1 MLDHLEKTDDTD
13 LIEATSFFT
22 IVQGVSTKA
31 QYREIG
37 GIDKRLTTL
46 RSKFQHLEGILAQTA
61 HKTLQIGKKQRL
73 NELKQPLK
81 HIYDFAI
88 SFIDSKE
95 EVVKNISQ
103 RFSTWVR
110 QAYERLDRANKKL
123 VVFEEKY
130 SGLRQRLDLVR
141 QIKEAPNIY
150 MLAVP
155 EVIRREELRKEFSGW
170 ITTHIDKCSA
180 FIAEEN
186 RIREQFQNKLDK
198 HFLCQLFP
206 GMSDRI
212 PQFTSTTPPKID
224 QCLPKIS
231 SKHLSELRKI
241 FPHMKDVLIVGAPR
255 IFSTFIS
262 F

>member
-1 MLDHLEKTDDTD
+1 MSSSISRKN
-13 LIEATSFFT
+13 
-22 IVQGVSTKA
+22 Q
-31 QYREIG
+31 
-37 GIDKRLTTL
+37 
-46 RSKFQHLEGILAQTA
+46 LEGIVCWIETHFRKKSYRILAQVREISNRIIQPIIQDSTQNIA
-61 HKTLQIGKKQRL
+61 NWQKQRL

-155 EVIRREELRKEFSGW
+155 EVIRREELRKVNF
-170 ITTHIDKCSA
+170 
-180 FIAEEN
+180 
-186 RIREQFQNKLDK
+186 KLI
-198 HFLCQLFP
+198 LALFP
-206 GMSDRI
+206 TPFYHLELSCSGSD
-212 PQFTSTTPPKID
+212 
-224 QCLPKIS
+224 L
-231 SKHLSELRKI
+231 
-241 FPHMKDVLIVGAPR
+241 VVGVAR
-255 IFSTFIS
+255 GTW
-262 F
+262 